1 MPHMPSLED
10 SADYKQPRNMVQI
23 ETLLRVVL
31 VLMLVLIVALAG
43 YFLLKFF
50 QERNRPPRTYYEY
63 QLAIWKNSL
72 ERYPKS
78 PDVHTNLGYIYLK
91 MGEDAKGVGYLN
103 SALKI
108 NKKFAPALYNLG
120 LFHKKK
126 GNNEEAVKFL
136 TKAGKLGNPGNK
148 YLAYFTL
155 GEAYVDMGKVDKA
168 IDAFKQADEDNSTMW
183 NTAYALGKLYEKKG
197 DRELALKNYE
207 KAALYNPDDAKLEK
221 AIKRLNEEGSQ

>member
-10 SADYKQPRNMVQI
+10 STSYKRPRNMVQV

-91 MGEDAKGVGYLN
+91 MGEDGKGVGYLN

-126 GNNEEAVKFL
+126 GNNEEAAKFL
-136 TKAGKLGNPGNK
+136 TKAGEFGNPGNK

-155 GEAYVDMGKVDKA
+155 GEVYGDMGKVDKA
-168 IDAFKQADEDNSTMW
+168 IDALKQADEDNSTMW

-197 DRELALKNYE
+197 DRELALENYE
-207 KAALYNPDDAKLEK
+207 KAALYNPDEAKLEK